1 MVVGNA
7 VRQLWVWSFRW
18 AILVPSPSW
27 LMRPGTTM
35 LLGND
40 WHIVLPTVHQT
51 LWCKTLNIIFLYIY
65 VHFKA
70 IASMNV
76 WYIYIYIITVHVLL
90 IRCGILSPY
99 GDNDLENIDSCMHWN
114 ENVFILMKSSSLA
127 APKVVKMTTFG
138 AASDETFI
146 KMKTFS
152 FQCVMA
158 FWLFS
163 GEPLSEPM
171 LTYYLLDP

>member
-70 IASMNV
+70 IAFMNV
-76 WYIYIYIITVHVLL
+76 WYIYIYISLLSMYCFFFFFFFVHVLL

-99 GDNDLENIDSCMHWN
+99 GESDLENIDSFDGFLPVQWGAIIWTNTDLLFVGPLGMRCNDLYSIMH
-114 ENVFILMKSSSLA
+114 F
-127 APKVVKMTTFG
+127 KMLSAESQPFC
-138 AASDETFI
+138 SR
-146 KMKTFS
+146 
-152 FQCVMA
+152 
-158 FWLFS
+158 LFS
-163 GEPLSEPM
+163 VN
-171 LTYYLLDP
+171 